1 MLINRVSRQLLGAP
15 ELLPALSELRA
26 GNDATVAVSQSA
38 RTLVLASVWA
48 QDPRPCLF
56 VVSGEEAAERAA
68 HALEAWLGKD
78 VVLRYPERRDLPWK
92 SDAPDDAVIGA
103 RTEAIGRLATGDACV
118 VVASARSLLRR
129 VPPVGSGYWASSTF
143 AVGDEVPFE
152 DALIDKA
159 YGDINYSTIARI
171 SRELRPG
178 MIWVTSGAT
187 EIGRLD
193 FIKRTGRELA
203 GSDEDNKTDY
213 SAQGQ
218 SVLMGWYRQFVD
230 SRFSLRQILVEHQ
243 HFNDAEKREYLKKVL
258 LRCPEED
265 AIPIINYNDAVC
277 YEENRKMEIRALMN
291 EKKRAVECVDNDE
304 TASQIAC
311 LVNAKRLLIL
321 TSVNGIYT
329 DISDENSLVR
339 EINGKNTEELLK
351 NIEEYRKFCHG
362 ASRKG
367 ANGAGAKLEY
377 IKAPVEKGTEVIIAN
392 SKFSIRDILEGNVP
406 ATRIRV
412 R

>member
-1 MLINRVSRQLLGAP
+1 
-15 ELLPALSELRA
+15 
-26 GNDATVAVSQSA
+26 
-38 RTLVLASVWA
+38 
-48 QDPRPCLF
+48 
-56 VVSGEEAAERAA
+56 
-68 HALEAWLGKD
+68 
-78 VVLRYPERRDLPWK
+78 
-92 SDAPDDAVIGA
+92 
-103 RTEAIGRLATGDACV
+103 
-118 VVASARSLLRR
+118 
-129 VPPVGSGYWASSTF
+129 
-143 AVGDEVPFE
+143 
-152 DALIDKA
+152 
-159 YGDINYSTIARI
+159 
-171 SRELRPG
+171 
-178 MIWVTSGAT
+178 
-187 EIGRLD
+187 
-193 FIKRTGRELA
+193 
-203 GSDEDNKTDY
+203 
-213 SAQGQ
+213 
-218 SVLMGWYRQFVD
+218 MGWYRQFVD

>member
-1 MLINRVSRQLLGAP
+1 MAKFDI
-15 ELLPALSELRA
+15 
-26 GNDATVAVSQSA
+26 D
-38 RTLVLASVWA
+38 LV
-48 QDPRPCLF
+48 
-56 VVSGEEAAERAA
+56 
-68 HALEAWLGKD
+68 GK
-78 VVLRYPERRDLPWK
+78 
-92 SDAPDDAVIGA
+92 
-103 RTEAIGRLATGDACV
+103 
-118 VVASARSLLRR
+118 
-129 VPPVGSGYWASSTF
+129 VGSL
-143 AVGDEVPFE
+143 
-152 DALIDKA
+152 ALIDKA

-178 MIWVTSGAT
+178 IIWVTSGAT

-193 FIKRTGRELA
+193 FIKRTGRELT

-304 TASQIAC
+304 TASQVAC

-377 IKAPVEKGTEVIIAN
+377 IKAPVEKGTEVIIAREPHAEDTM
-392 SKFSIRDILEGNVP
+392 SLMTSP
-406 ATRIRV
+406 S
-412 R
+412 